1 MGVGTIVAAI
11 LRLRGSGGVP
21 PRQGKWRQL
30 SGPIFAE
37 VATVAVIGC
46 GVVGKRVARQLA
58 ASGLVDR
65 LVLGVHRPQRLH
77 GFVRQLLDVD
87 VEVISPGPLPQS
99 DITVLTQPSGG
110 HAELAEEAISNG
122 SHVVSVSEAIAD
134 VEALLDLDAVA
145 PRLSER

>member
-21 PRQGKWRQL
+21 PRQGNGDNSADR
-30 SGPIFAE
+30 IFAE

-65 LVLGVHRPQRLH
+65 LILGVHRPQRLH

-87 VEVISPGPLPQS
+87 VEVISPGPP
-99 DITVLTQPSGG
+99 PK
-110 HAELAEEAISNG
+110 
-122 SHVVSVSEAIAD
+122 
-134 VEALLDLDAVA
+134 
-145 PRLSER
+145 

>member
-65 LVLGVHRPQRLH
+65 LYVFTDPNDYT

-87 VEVISPGPLPQS
+87 VEVISPGPPTS
-99 DITVLTQPSGG
+99 K
-110 HAELAEEAISNG
+110 
-122 SHVVSVSEAIAD
+122 
-134 VEALLDLDAVA
+134 
-145 PRLSER
+145 